1 MKSVAGSEPLDLDGL
16 VTTSEDVIALRAVR
30 ALPMRTEDYLRAL
43 ARLTPPLE
51 ELRRRKGPS
60 GTEPFRL

>member
-1 MKSVAGSEPLDLDGL
+1 MKSGADSEPLDLGRL
-16 VTTSEDVIALRAVR
+16 VTTSADVSALRAVR

-43 ARLTPPLE
+43 ARLAPPPDA
-51 ELRRRKGPS
+51 LRRRKGPS

>member
-1 MKSVAGSEPLDLDGL
+1 MKSAAGCEPLDIDGL
-16 VTTSEDVIALRAVR
+16 VTTSEDVVALRAVR

-43 ARLTPPLE
+43 ARLTPPPE
-51 ELRRRKGPS
+51 ALRRRKGPS